1 MVSPAKKFTYAV
13 NYRFDDPEDPELKNL
28 YPRYYDPQT
37 HRFANILPHDRTYH
51 VERDTVR
58 MHAADNIIRSNVA
71 IARRALELQLPDGM
85 TSKLIGHQ
93 ACSCTFLVLY

>member
-1 MVSPAKKFTYAV
+1 
-13 NYRFDDPEDPELKNL
+13 L

-58 MHAADNIIRSNVA
+58 IHAADNIIRSDVA

-85 TSKLIGHQ
+85 TSKLIGSSGLLLHLPRAVMICQ
-93 ACSCTFLVLY
+93 NSQIACNSI